1 MILPLEYYDYE
12 QCLLIYQNS
21 IPLVTCRSSAIIQ
34 MILSHYHHFDH
45 RIYKETMNLILTQ
58 QPSSRQYKTPIATS
72 EYSLFPL
79 TNAKS
84 HAIIWLNP
92 TSVQNLSAGTH
103 ETIVHLFNNISF
115 RSTLEPCSLRH
126 YIYTSFFAHGI
137 MKRDFTE
144 TVVQENM
151 SLYEYLH
158 LPYFKEIRNHQDY
171 PK

>member
-1 MILPLEYYDYE
+1 
-12 QCLLIYQNS
+12 
-21 IPLVTCRSSAIIQ
+21 

-79 TNAKS
+79 TNAKT

-92 TSVQNLSAGTH
+92 ASVQNLSAGTH

-115 RSTLEPCSLRH
+115 RSTLEPRSLRH
-126 YIYTSFFAHGI
+126 YIYTSFFSHGI

-158 LPYFKEIRNHQDY
+158 LPYSKEIRNHQDY
-171 PK
+171 PKYQLCRYSWKTQQFNSLFLLNF